1 MDSLIED
8 KNHATILIELVE
20 LLILFCAFIL
30 FHSYLVRRL
39 ILYFCLH
46 NLE

>member
-1 MDSLIED
+1 MDILIED

-20 LLILFCAFIL
+20 LLLFCAFIL